1 MARITL
7 TDREVDELIMS
18 HVKELEPFLE
28 LQYPV
33 DIRLG
38 NGTLT
43 VAQLLNLSPGDRV
56 ALDRPSQGYVQ
67 VVVGE
72 TELGEAEVL
81 VRKGRPS
88 ARLVRI
94 S

>member
-7 TDREVDELIMS
+7 TDSELEELILS
-18 HVKELEPFLE
+18 NVKDLEPYLGLPYE
-28 LQYPV
+28 V

-38 NGTLT
+38 NGVLT
-43 VAQLLNLSPGDRV
+43 VEELLSLAPGDRI
-56 ALDRPSQGYVQ
+56 ALDRPSEGYVQ

-72 TELGEAEVL
+72 TEVGEAEVV
-81 VRKGRPS
+81 VRKGKAA
-88 ARLVRI
+88 ARLIRI

>member
-7 TDREVDELIMS
+7 TDQEVDELIMS
-18 HVKELEPFLE
+18 RVGELEPFFD

-33 DIRLG
+33 DVRLG

-43 VAQLLNLSPGDRV
+43 VEELLRLKEGDRV
-56 ALDRPSQGYVQ
+56 ALDRPSDGYVQ

-72 TELGEAEVL
+72 TPFAEAEVV
-81 VRKGRPS
+81 VRKGKPT
-88 ARLVRI
+88 ARLIRI
-94 S
+94 C